1 MHYLRWCINH
11 TSEPVESPYSILDLL
26 QDSGMVMCVQEHFQF
41 WDIYRMDSIFWF
53 MYSFSLVPRPFPP
66 PVFDH
71 LQYTNTGGGN
81 GLGMRLVFLDSDKFQ
96 TGDKHVIVRTC
107 VLIVFTVNITVS
119 LSGCWVRHE
128 IVADRQFG
136 WYILYVHCSCRNVS
150 P

>member
-11 TSEPVESPYSILDLL
+11 TSEPVESPYSILDLS

-41 WDIYRMDSIFWF
+41 GIYTEWTQFFLF

-96 TGDKHVIVRTC
+96 TGDK
-107 VLIVFTVNITVS
+107 
-119 LSGCWVRHE
+119 
-128 IVADRQFG
+128 Q
-136 WYILYVHCSCRNVS
+136 
-150 P
+150 